1 MGITLTGTYLAE
13 LEKGVNK
20 PNVIVEITL
29 DGGTYKFGYHDG
41 GFSDVTPVLKSVSSL
56 QNKLD
61 LSKSLTTRGQISVT
75 ITGRDNFKTLIRDE
89 YLKNRRVRRLDG
101 FVSNGFLYSDYA
113 ETFSGKITSWSRKG
127 DELTITVADELKEA
141 KKKIPVEKENKTQ
154 LIDYRSWNPVD
165 IVKDIITVQL
175 GINTN
180 TDIQKFTDE
189 RDDWLAGWLFDRVI
203 TEPKEANKYLSELQ
217 TEMNAF
223 VFHDGKN
230 ISFKVPAPPPPGT
243 LIDEWSD
250 GKNII
255 DGTLG
260 VGSGYG
266 ENFFNRIVVYYD
278 YDESGSDGAENFEAA
293 VIAVAADSQDP
304 TQWDEIKSKT
314 VKSKWI
320 RSNRYTKTNNITGVT
335 IYHLSASN
343 GLGNGTLNFTAA
355 SKTLSWTAPG
365 GSAGQSVEL
374 SKDGKHKV
382 KGADENKFIR
392 VVVDTTLLPLL
403 DNTDTI
409 NITALDGRKFATML
423 ATKLLGLYRNPTAS
437 VEFSIDLNDM
447 AWNGE
452 FLKPTDL
459 VDLTTDEAFEKGE
472 SSWNKERIFITS
484 VRPDFRAGRAKIEA
498 TETKM
503 YRKYGFIAPQTV
515 TVDYDSSS
523 PGEREYAFVA
533 DINDTLGTGNS
544 GADYTWYQ

>member
-1 MGITLTGTYLAE
+1 MGITLTGAYLTE

-20 PNVIVEITL
+20 PNVIIEMTL

-41 GFSDVTPVLKSVSSL
+41 GFPDVTPVLKSVSSL

-61 LSKSLTTRGQISVT
+61 LSRSLTTRGQISVT
-75 ITGRDNFKTLIRDE
+75 LTGRNNFKPLIRDE
-89 YLKNRRVRRLDG
+89 YLKNRRVKRLDG
-101 FVSNGFLYSDYA
+101 FVSKGFLYSDYA
-113 ETFSGKITSWSRKG
+113 ETFSGKITSWSRNG

-175 GINTN
+175 GVTTN
-180 TDIQKFTDE
+180 TDILKFTSE
-189 RDDWLAGWLFDRVI
+189 RDDWLAGWIFDRVI

-230 ISFKVPAPPPPGT
+230 ISFKVPAPPLPGT
-243 LIDEWSD
+243 LVDEWSD
-250 GKNII
+250 GENIL
-255 DGTLG
+255 DGTLS

-293 VIAVAADSQDP
+293 VIALAAGSQDP
-304 TQWDEIKSKT
+304 TQWDEVKSKTIKSK
-314 VKSKWI
+314 WM
-320 RSNRYTKTNNITGVT
+320 RSNTYTQTNNITGVT

-343 GLGNGTLNFTAA
+343 GPGNGTLRYTA
-355 SKTLSWTAPG
+355 SSRTLTWTAPG
-365 GSAGQSVEL
+365 GTVGQPLEL

-382 KGADENKFIR
+382 KEANENKYIR
-392 VVVDTTLLPLL
+392 VVADTTLLPLQ
-403 DNTDTI
+403 DKVDTI
-409 NITALDGRKFATML
+409 KITSLDGRKMATML
-423 ATKLLGLYRNPTAS
+423 AGKLLGLYKNPTAS

-447 AWNGE
+447 ASNGE
-452 FLKPTDL
+452 FRKPTDL

-484 VRPDFRAGRAKIEA
+484 VRPDFRAGRVRIEA
-498 TETKM
+498 TEAKM
-503 YRKYGFIAPQTV
+503 YRKYGFIAPV
-515 TVDYDSSS
+515 SVSVDYDSAST
-523 PGEREYAFVA
+523 GEREYAFVA
-533 DINDTLGTGNS
+533 DINDTLGIGNA
-544 GADYTWYQ
+544 GAHHTWYQ

>member
-1 MGITLTGTYLAE
+1 MGITLTSTYLAE
-13 LEKGVNK
+13 LKKGVNK
-20 PNVIVEITL
+20 PNVIIEVIL
-29 DGGTYKFGYHDG
+29 DGGTYKFGYHCG
-41 GFSDVTPVLKSVSSL
+41 GFHDVTPALKSVSSL

-61 LSKSLTTRGQISVT
+61 VSKSLTTRGQISVT
-75 ITGRDNFKTLIRDE
+75 ITGRDNFKALIRDE
-89 YLKNRRVRRLDG
+89 YLKNRRVKRLDG
-101 FVSNGFLYSDYA
+101 FVSSGFLYSDYA
-113 ETFSGKITSWSRKG
+113 ETFSGKITGWSRKG
-127 DELTITVADELKEA
+127 DELTITIADELKEA

-154 LIDYRSWNPVD
+154 LIDYRGWNPVD
-165 IVKDIITVQL
+165 IVKDIITLQL
-175 GINTN
+175 GISTN

-189 RDDWLAGWLFDRVI
+189 RDDWLAGWVFDRVI
-203 TEPKEANKYLSELQ
+203 TEPNEANKYLNELQ

-230 ISFKVPAPPPPGT
+230 ISFKVPAPPLPGT
-243 LIDEWSD
+243 TIDEWSD
-250 GKNII
+250 GKNIL

-293 VIAVAADSQDP
+293 VIALAGDSQDP
-304 TQWDEIKSKT
+304 TQWDEVKSKT

-320 RSNRYTKTNNITGVT
+320 RSKTYTQTINLTGVT

-343 GLGNGTLNFTAA
+343 GFGNGTLQYTAA
-355 SKTLSWTAPG
+355 GKTITWTAPG
-365 GSAGQSVEL
+365 GSAGKTVEL
-374 SKDGKHKV
+374 SKDGKHQV

-392 VVVDTTLLPLL
+392 VVVDTTLLPLQ
-403 DNTDTI
+403 DKTDTI
-409 NITALDGRKFATML
+409 SITPLEGRKMASML
-423 ATKLLGLYRNPTAS
+423 AAKLLGLYKNPTAS
-437 VEFSIDLNDM
+437 VQFSIDLNDI

-452 FLKPTDL
+452 FRKPTDL

-484 VRPDFRAGRAKIEA
+484 VRPDFRTGRAKIEA

-515 TVDYDSSS
+515 TVDYDSASVV
-523 PGEREYAFVA
+523 EKEYAFVA
-533 DINDTLGTGNS
+533 DINDTLGAGNF